1 MLLHAAPGMTAPQI
15 RQFRMQDCPQCG
27 DLLLAPLMAEH
38 VNARHVRNHWVCE
51 GCGHTFRESFKV
63 AAMDEDALAG

>member
-1 MLLHAAPGMTAPQI
+1 MLLHTAPGMTAPQS
-15 RQFRMQDCPQCG
+15 RPFRMQDCPQCG

-51 GCGHTFRESFKV
+51 GCGHTFRESFKF
-63 AAMDEDALAG
+63 AAEDALAG